1 MVDLELLKKRGYS
14 PEKYKSFFTSETPA
28 SGIKEL
34 KDLVSSREKEG
45 VQRSIKNSRL
55 WWAIDRAYDAPFRQ
69 VSYTLVEGILSKK
82 LDDRRILQITKD
94 WGLGHLLIPK
104 RDSNGK
110 TCCYPD
116 GTPMQKLHLPTF
128 FQILIPLVQSY
139 LKIRWGKL
147 FTDLNQNP
155 LHKFDPLKL
164 TLANL
169 VKCEIVTDRI
179 QLMSTQ
185 MGYPADLRQTIF
197 QTLLYGFCLKFPME
211 DWYKETQTILEDGK
225 EKEFVYKE
233 GVRFAIPHP
242 SRSFADLAH
251 RPDTINSDTGCEYG
265 GYWDAI
271 RFGDMERNKKL
282 WNTDKIA
289 FSGSSWFNDLWSPY
303 TELYPC
309 ALMFPDL
316 TPAALAPTQREANLN
331 YYGAHE
337 KDKAVL
343 QCSMVVKI
351 RPKEFGLFDYD
362 GPVWHR
368 FMLAAG
374 ETVVHCVPLA
384 YNPMVYYGYDA
395 DANREVNSSLGL
407 ELLPH
412 QDHLGNLLSQYLYS
426 VKKNL
431 ASATFYNTDIL
442 SDEDVANIESVG
454 EELYRGFKFIPFS
467 RTELNWKKQTEKEAF
482 YNVVFPRHDTGM
494 IAQAMST
501 MIGILE
507 RLLGFS
513 SQEIGQP
520 AAHEQS
526 ATEIT
531 TIHANQSIRLSFT
544 NSFIEDGL
552 YAEKNLLYDATMAY
566 SSDEV
571 FAEVGDLNDKR
582 REALKEMGF
591 KIENEPDGHTK
602 AGVRGN
608 KKGLRLEGFIRA
620 AAGLERLNNS
630 QVAIGMM
637 QTFQVILS
645 QQQLVAALGVPQIID
660 LFNKVM
666 VYAGFDKDFR
676 LKATSEGAPPEQ
688 AAAAQRQLQ
697 AMMVQVAEAVSTK
710 VVNENLA
717 KMADVMKQKVIQ
729 PIEDALGKI
738 AEKLQ
743 ASDQHDAMQDQA
755 IGSITEK
762 IAQIFQQAAQPPPML
777 PPNVI
782 PQSQVLIPGQ

>member
-1 MVDLELLKKRGYS
+1 MVDLDLLKKRGYS
-14 PEKYKSFFTSETPA
+14 PEKYKSLFTSETPTD
-28 SGIKEL
+28 GVKKL
-34 KDLVSSREKEG
+34 KDIVSSRIKEG
-45 VQRSIKNSRL
+45 VQRSVKNSRL

-82 LDDRRILQITKD
+82 IDERRVLQIAKD
-94 WGLGHLLIPK
+94 WGLTHLLTPV
-104 RDSNGK
+104 RDASGK
-110 TCCYPD
+110 VCCFPD
-116 GTPMQKLHLPTF
+116 GLPMQKLHLPTF

-139 LKIRWGKL
+139 VKIRWGKL

-169 VKCEIVTDRI
+169 VKCEIWTDRI
-179 QLMSTQ
+179 QFMSTQ
-185 MGYPADLRQTIF
+185 MGYPADLRQTVL

-225 EKEFVYKE
+225 EKDFVYKE

-242 SRSFADLAH
+242 SRTACDLAH
-251 RPDTINSDTGCEYG
+251 RADTLNSDTGCEWSL
-265 GYWDAI
+265 YWDAI
-271 RFGDMERNKKL
+271 RFGDMKRDPNL
-282 WNTDKIA
+282 WNKDKIA
-289 FSGSSWFNDLWSPY
+289 YSGSSWFSDLWNPY

-309 ALMFPDL
+309 SLMFPDM
-316 TPAALAPTQREANLN
+316 TPAALGQTQREANLN

-337 KDKAVL
+337 QDKAVL
-343 QCSMVVKI
+343 MTSMMIKI

-362 GPVWHR
+362 RPVWHR
-368 FMLAAG
+368 CMVAAG
-374 ETVVHCVPLA
+374 ETFVHIVPLA
-384 YNPMVYYGYDA
+384 YNPNVYYGYDA

-482 YNVVFPRHDTGM
+482 YNVVFPRHDTAS

-531 TIHANQSIRLSFT
+531 TIHANQSIRLAFT
-544 NSFIEDGL
+544 NSFLEDGL

-566 SSDEV
+566 SNDEV
-571 FAEVGDLNDKR
+571 FAEIGDLNDKKR
-582 REALKEMGF
+582 AELKKMGF
-591 KIENEPDGHTK
+591 EIENEPEDGHTK
-602 AGVRGN
+602 AGVRGS
-608 KKGLRLEGFIRA
+608 KKALRLEGFSRA

-645 QQQLVAALGVPQIID
+645 QQQIVAALGVPQIID
-660 LFNKVM
+660 LFNKVF
-666 VYAGFDKDFR
+666 VYAGFDKDFKLR
-676 LKATSEGAPPEQ
+676 ATSDGAPPEQ
-688 AAAAQRQLQ
+688 AAEAQQQLQ
-697 AMMVQVAEAVSTK
+697 AMMAQVAEAVSTK
-710 VVNENLA
+710 VVNDNLTQL
-717 KMADVMKQKVIQ
+717 ADVMKKQVIQ
-729 PIEDALGKI
+729 PIEDALGQI

-743 ASDQHDAMQDQA
+743 ASDKQDAMQNEA

-782 PQSQVLIPGQ
+782 HHQL